1 MMSRILLHKGIRRNI
16 SSTIHSIRMG
26 IIARKVI
33 ARIIGKIP
41 IKRRIRL
48 SLLSTART
56 RIEVAVLQTLT
67 MAIFQVL
74 TPT

>member
-16 SSTIHSIRMG
+16 SSTIRSIRMG

-56 RIEVAVLQTLT
+56 PIEVAVLQTLT
-67 MAIFQVL
+67 IALFQVL